1 MVSNLSR
8 PQEAKKGAW
17 MAISRVR
24 QEVVAWNHSA
34 QQLVARRVRLLLHL
48 CPCWARAPI
57 LLLLHVARALQPPA
71 TTPVVTLHH
80 AGGGLRASLQDVS
93 WRTTI
98 GALILA
104 LPHVALL

>member
-1 MVSNLSR
+1 
-8 PQEAKKGAW
+8 

-24 QEVVAWNHSA
+24 QEVVALNRSA

-71 TTPVVTLHH
+71 TTLVVTLHH